1 MPYHLCAHEQV
12 VLPIP
17 HLRSV
22 NPTAS
27 PQNPAERYIQ
37 VVSVDNHEFWFMG
50 FVNYDSAVKN
60 LQEAV
65 RGVHGVWRSP
75 GYLNT
80 CLCGMPYAPC
90 KAVNVFMPGACIVV
104 NLVLRCVPLDIIM
117 QCIHVSVACW
127 YCWRS
132 VCKYGMKLIEIWS
145 QCC

>member
-65 RGVHGVWRSP
+65 RGVHGAWRSP

-90 KAVNVFMPGACIVV
+90 KAVNVFMHGACIVV
-104 NLVLRCVPLDIIM
+104 KSRVVMRASAIGHHYAVHP
-117 QCIHVSVACW
+117 CICGMLNCW
-127 YCWRS
+127 YFWRS
-132 VCKYGMKLIEIWS
+132 VCKYWMKLI
-145 QCC
+145 